1 MRPAFSILKANHY
14 SSEFTNPAYVSAENL
29 YKELGYDLTSLRKEN
44 PGYANTCATRMSLAL
59 LKSNVVFAGRLKV
72 KAGPYK
78 GRMFEP
84 GAKLLAD
91 ALMSH
96 TAFGKPKVIADAT
109 KAPGIVGKKQG
120 VAFFWKITGYDG
132 GHIDL
137 IETMNAAQVCHSHC
151 YFNCKEVWF
160 WELS

>member
-1 MRPAFSILKANHY
+1 MKPAFSVLKANHS
-14 SSEFTNPAYVSAENL
+14 SSEFTSADYASAEDL
-29 YKELGYDLTSLRKEN
+29 YKELGYDMTSLLKEN

-59 LKSNVVFAGRLKV
+59 LKSNVAFAGRLRV
-72 KAGPYK
+72 KDGPYK

-91 ALMSH
+91 ALTSSG
-96 TAFGKPKVIADAT
+96 AFGKPLVIADAT
-109 KAPGIVGKKQG
+109 KASATVDKKQG

-137 IETMNAAQVCHSHC
+137 IETANTAQVCHSHC

-160 WELS
+160 WELN